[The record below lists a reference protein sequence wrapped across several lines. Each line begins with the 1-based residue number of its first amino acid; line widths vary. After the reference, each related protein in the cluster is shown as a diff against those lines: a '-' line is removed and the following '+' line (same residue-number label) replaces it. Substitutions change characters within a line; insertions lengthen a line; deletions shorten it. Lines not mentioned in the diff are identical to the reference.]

1 MTEKYRIEKARV
13 EPMITLKVDQ
23 NWITFTIRYV
33 VDYRLR
39 RKTRALLFPRLLEE
53 IAKNKVHIQIATS
66 TLEVDYE
73 LSKETN

>member
-39 RKTRALLFPRLLEE
+39 RKTRDLLFPRLLEE
-53 IAKNKVHIQIATS
+53 IAKKQSSYSNSHKYFGS
-66 TLEVDYE
+66 GL
-73 LSKETN
+73 

>member
-39 RKTRALLFPRLLEE
+39 RKTRDLLFPRLLEE